1 MWFSKVTIK
10 FGIKLCIKIN
20 KKDKT
25 NGTKFGYNSYL
36 KINITTYFENL
47 IIRLYVIYIFNT
59 HVKFCTNQMI
69 SNIRSINLFLI
80 HNFRI
85 QKLEI

>member
-25 NGTKFGYNSYL
+25 NGTKFGYNSHL
-36 KINITTYFENL
+36 KINMTTYFENL
-47 IIRLYVIYIFNT
+47 IIKLYVKFRTNRMIFT
-59 HVKFCTNQMI
+59 
-69 SNIRSINLFLI
+69 IRSINLFLI
-80 HNFRI
+80 HNFKI